1 MGRTKRFISGVSL
14 GYLSQLTVMLTGL
27 WLTPFLLGHAGRHDY
42 GLWLVGLQ
50 VLAYVGLVD
59 VGVVALLPRETAF
72 VTGRRARGGDRAEL
86 ARLVGETA
94 RLVFWQTPL
103 AATVAAAIWLSLP
116 ADWAALRAPL
126 GLALAGVVL
135 FFPCRIFQAVLQGLQ
150 DWAFVTKAHTGA
162 WLAGLCVTVLLV
174 VEGFGLYG
182 LVGGGIA
189 TQAVAAAACWL
200 RLRRRFPE
208 ALPRRLP
215 RLDWPTA
222 RTRLR
227 QGFLVTSS
235 QVAQLLIVGTDL
247 LVIGKLL
254 GPAAVVPYACT
265 AKLAGVLA
273 NQPQHLLQTA
283 GPALSELKESESQER
298 VAAVCA
304 ALGQA
309 MLLASGAVVCV
320 TLAVNRGFVT
330 WWVGAENYGG
340 TWLTTFVLLNLILRH
355 WCLTVA
361 APLTFFG
368 RDRHVAQTVLLDG
381 VLTFAVTLLAV
392 HLLGATAAPLGSIA
406 GVCLVSL
413 PYHLK
418 ALARETGETVWQT
431 LGRLRPWAWRFGL
444 LAAGAAVA
452 AGLWVP
458 ATAAALALTAGAAGA
473 AYAVVMLP
481 LLARAPMSNYVP
493 ARVAGLIAKFINA
506 PAPGEAAA
514 ARGR

>member
-1 MGRTKRFISGVSL
+1 MGRTKRFISGVSF
-14 GYLSQLTVMLTGL
+14 GYLSQLTVMLVGL
-27 WLTPFLLGHAGRHDY
+27 WLTPFLLRHAGRHDY

-50 VLAYVGLVD
+50 VLAYVALID
-59 VGVVALLPRETAF
+59 FGVVALLPRETAF
-72 VTGRRARGGDRAEL
+72 VTGRRARGGDREEL
-86 ARLVGETA
+86 SRLVGETA
-94 RLVFWQTPL
+94 RLVLWQTPL
-103 AATVAAAIWLSLP
+103 AALVAVVIWLSLP

-126 GLALAGVVL
+126 GVALAGIVF

-150 DWAFVTKAHTGA
+150 DWAFVTKAYTGA
-162 WLAGLCVTVLLV
+162 WLAGLGVTVLLV

-182 LVGGGIA
+182 LVAGGVL
-189 TQAVAAAACWL
+189 TQALAAAACWL

-208 ALPRRLP
+208 ALPARLP
-215 RLDWPTA
+215 HLGWATA

-273 NQPQHLLQTA
+273 NQPQQLLQTA
-283 GPALSELKESESQER
+283 GPALSELKESESPER
-298 VAAVCA
+298 VAGVCA

-309 MLLASGAVVCV
+309 MLLASGGVVCV

-340 TWLTTFVLLNLILRH
+340 AALTALILLNVILRH

-361 APLTFFG
+361 APLSFFG
-368 RDRHVAQTVLLDG
+368 RDRHVAKTVLLDG
-381 VLTFAVTLLAV
+381 GLTFTVTVLSVSLF
-392 HLLGATAAPLGSIA
+392 GASAAPFGSIA
-406 GVCLVSL
+406 GVCAVSL

-418 ALARETGETVWQT
+418 ALARETGQTVWET
-431 LGRLRPWAWRFGL
+431 LGHLRPWAWRFAL
-444 LAAGAAVA
+444 VCAGSAVA

-458 ATAAALALTAGAAGA
+458 ASAPALALMAGAAGV
-473 AYAVVMLP
+473 AYAAVMLP
-481 LLARAPMSNYVP
+481 LLARAPIRHYVP
-493 ARVAGLIAKFINA
+493 ARVAGLIAKFINV
-506 PAPGEAAA
+506 PAPGKAA
-514 ARGR
+514 